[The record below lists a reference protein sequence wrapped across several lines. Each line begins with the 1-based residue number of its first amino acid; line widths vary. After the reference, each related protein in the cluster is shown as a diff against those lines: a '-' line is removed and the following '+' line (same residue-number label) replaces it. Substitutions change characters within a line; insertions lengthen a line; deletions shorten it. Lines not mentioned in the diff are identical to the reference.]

1 RVRFDATEAG
11 TAAEAAADAADSS
24 GSRLADPAAIAAP
37 AGAAAAAA
45 AAAASAPATD
55 RERGLGCGGCAN
67 NSAGATTT
75 PTAGDTR
82 APPRMQWRELIKVSE
97 NARSVTCRAVSSGVY
112 LLTQRPQTESFLVS
126 SRGGLHRVRMCPR
139 VSVRVPRGSCT
150 GAADCCLTILPFP
163 TSLPA
168 SATAELLALSPI
180 YDFRLSAPLEF
191 RPRRPA
197 TLRLPLPQPLPPRDA
212 ADSVVVAVLRQSD
225 DSAWRVLLELPLSHA
240 ETVGAGVVSVDTR
253 RLSAAFCLAV
263 LRPGLPAGG
272 PQRVAA
278 SVLPLIR
285 GLAEAPPGR
294 LLAFVDL
301 RSAVGWRLCFRWQMT
316 GAAANSDGDGGG
328 GGNWQA
334 VGGSSPMRLR
344 EGATFAVRLT
354 GQLQLKLATS
364 AAVQFRQ
371 ACPNLPV
378 VMAVKPSE
386 AAAAEAAAAAAAEPG
401 NEEPRPQPQLF
412 RAQLTVA
419 DEYNSVVLSAE
430 LSYNLESL
438 SQLQQALTVPAEAAL
453 EKQQPAA
460 APPPSSPAIKK
471 AAASQS
477 PKSAGLGS
485 RPGRL
490 LPRQQP
496 ATEAAAVNRDR
507 EPRVLSGRS
516 LQALAEHLQQRQLGQ
531 HLARLLHLPDATVA
545 GLGFDTAAAA
555 TSPATAS
562 LAYKVLLQWKRSVGR
577 TATGA

>member
-1 RVRFDATEAG
+1 
-11 TAAEAAADAADSS
+11 
-24 GSRLADPAAIAAP
+24 
-37 AGAAAAAA
+37 
-45 AAAASAPATD
+45 
-55 RERGLGCGGCAN
+55 
-67 NSAGATTT
+67 
-75 PTAGDTR
+75 
-82 APPRMQWRELIKVSE
+82 MQWRELIKVSE

-126 SRGGLHRVRMCPR
+126 SRGGLHRVRMCPH

-168 SATAELLALSPI
+168 SATAELLALSPV

-354 GQLQLKLATS
+354 GQLQLKSATS

-386 AAAAEAAAAAAAEPG
+386 AAAAEAAAAAAAESG

-460 APPPSSPAIKK
+460 APPPPSSPAIKK

-577 TATGA
+577 TTTGAEVETLALALASTGEPGLADTVRRCHAANREFAMPSAAAVPA

>member
-1 RVRFDATEAG
+1 MTQPGESCSSCRYPMLRPSAPGRVRRHQ
-11 TAAEAAADAADSS
+11 TAL
-24 GSRLADPAAIAAP
+24 GSLLPGCPAAWP
-37 AGAAAAAA
+37 A
-45 AAAASAPATD
+45 
-55 RERGLGCGGCAN
+55 
-67 NSAGATTT
+67 
-75 PTAGDTR
+75 
-82 APPRMQWRELIKVSE
+82 
-97 NARSVTCRAVSSGVY
+97 
-112 LLTQRPQTESFLVS
+112 
-126 SRGGLHRVRMCPR
+126 
-139 VSVRVPRGSCT
+139 
-150 GAADCCLTILPFP
+150 
-163 TSLPA
+163 
-168 SATAELLALSPI
+168 
-180 YDFRLSAPLEF
+180 
-191 RPRRPA
+191 
-197 TLRLPLPQPLPPRDA
+197 
-212 ADSVVVAVLRQSD
+212 
-225 DSAWRVLLELPLSHA
+225 
-240 ETVGAGVVSVDTR
+240 
-253 RLSAAFCLAV
+253 
-263 LRPGLPAGG
+263 AGG

-386 AAAAEAAAAAAAEPG
+386 AAAAEAA
-401 NEEPRPQPQLF
+401 RQL
-412 RAQLTVA
+412 RLRSPAMKNRGRNPSCSAQLTVA

-545 GLGFDTAAAA
+545 GLGFDTARGGNLAGNRESRLQGAAA
-555 TSPATAS
+555 VETLGAEVETLALALASTGEAGLADTVRRCHAANREFAMPSAAAVPA
-562 LAYKVLLQWKRSVGR
+562 
-577 TATGA
+577 